1 MYTIGMTVSR
11 QKRTASIPSRL
22 QRIEQRHRAL
32 LDELAGLGLLLRGT
46 IAQRMNRCGNPT
58 CRCKADPPTLHGP
71 YPVWTRKVA
80 GKTVTVVLRP
90 EQAALCRQWS
100 RNMRKLDRIVRQ
112 MQALGLQ
119 AAALVR
125 ER

>member
-1 MYTIGMTVSR
+1 MTSSNK
-11 QKRTASIPSRL
+11 KRSPSLETRL
-22 QRIEQRHRAL
+22 QRLEDRHRAL
-32 LDELAGLGLLLRGT
+32 LGEMGDLGLVLRGT

-90 EQAALCRQWS
+90 EHAAICRGWS
-100 RNMRKLDRIVRQ
+100 RNMRKLDRIVKQ

-119 AAALVR
+119 AANLVR
-125 ER
+125 QR

>member
-1 MYTIGMTVSR
+1 M
-11 QKRTASIPSRL
+11 A
-22 QRIEQRHRAL
+22 
-32 LDELAGLGLLLRGT
+32 DLGLVLRGT

-90 EQAALCRQWS
+90 DQAALCQEWN
-100 RNMRKLDRIVRQ
+100 RNMRKLDRIVQR

-125 ER
+125 QH

>member
-1 MYTIGMTVSR
+1 MASSR
-11 QKRTASIPSRL
+11 KKRTASVETQL
-22 QRIEQRHRAL
+22 QPLEERHRAL
-32 LDELAGLGLLLRGT
+32 LAELGDLGLVLRGT

-80 GKTVTVVLRP
+80 GKTVTVVLHP
-90 EQAALCRQWS
+90 EQAALCQDWN
-100 RNMRKLDRIVRQ
+100 RNMRKLDRIVQQ

-119 AAALVR
+119 AADLVR
-125 ER
+125 QR